1 MSNIVKRGITG
12 TVYVLSVIAAVYLP
26 PVFCFIY
33 FGLVSMIGLHEFY
46 RNMRQSTDVSANPLG
61 YLLGLSAYVL
71 LGGEIFWSFHRN
83 VILYALAV
91 LLLLLIV
98 IPISELYRKKEKP
111 FTDIAY
117 TFLGVLYVVVPL
129 SCANILRID
138 LIPSIVLMSI
148 FIFAWCNDTFA
159 YLTGMWL
166 GKHKLFERISP
177 KKTWEGCIGGVVSVI
192 VASIIIVSFN
202 HTVELY
208 QILPLAIITSVVGVY
223 GDLIESMWKRQIG
236 IKDSGNILPGHGGIL
251 DRFDIMLL
259 VLPACT
265 MVAIVLFKV
274 FYRL

>member
-12 TVYVLSVIAAVYLP
+12 AVYVLSVIAAVYLP
-26 PVFCFIY
+26 PVVCFIY
-33 FGLVSMIGLHEFY
+33 FGVISMIGLHEFY
-46 RNMRQSTDVSANPLG
+46 RNMRQTTTVSPNPFG
-61 YLLGLSAYVL
+61 YLLGLAAYIL

-83 VILYALAV
+83 VILYALA
-91 LLLLLIV
+91 LLLLLLFIV
-98 IPISELYRKKEKP
+98 PVSELYRKKEKP
-111 FTDIAY
+111 FTNIAY
-117 TFLGVLYVVVPL
+117 TLLGVMYVVVPL
-129 SCANILRID
+129 SCANILRTN
-138 LIPSIVLMSI
+138 LFPSIVLMSI

-192 VASIIIVSFN
+192 IASVIIVYFN
-202 HTVELY
+202 NTVELY

>member
-12 TVYVLSVIAAVYLP
+12 AVYVLSVIAAVYLP
-26 PVFCFIY
+26 PVVCFIY
-33 FGLVSMIGLHEFY
+33 FGVISMIGLHEFY
-46 RNMRQSTDVSANPLG
+46 RNMRQATTVSPNPFG
-61 YLLGLSAYVL
+61 YLLGLAAYVL

-83 VILYALAV
+83 VILYALA
-91 LLLLLIV
+91 LLLLLLFIV
-98 IPISELYRKKEKP
+98 PISELYRKKEKP
-111 FTDIAY
+111 FTNIAY
-117 TFLGVLYVVVPL
+117 TLLGVMYVVVPL
-129 SCANILRID
+129 SCANILRIN
-138 LIPSIVLMSI
+138 LFPSIVLMSI

-192 VASIIIVSFN
+192 IASVIIVYFN
-202 HTVELY
+202 NTVELY

>member
-12 TVYVLSVIAAVYLP
+12 AVYVLSVIAAVYLP
-26 PVFCFIY
+26 PVVCFIY
-33 FGLVSMIGLHEFY
+33 FGVISMIGLHEFY
-46 RNMRQSTDVSANPLG
+46 RNMKQTTTVSPNPFG
-61 YLLGLSAYVL
+61 YLLGLAAYVL

-83 VILYALAV
+83 VILYALA
-91 LLLLLIV
+91 LLLLLLFIV
-98 IPISELYRKKEKP
+98 PISELYRKKEKP
-111 FTDIAY
+111 FTNIAY
-117 TFLGVLYVVVPL
+117 TLLGVMYVVVPL
-129 SCANILRID
+129 SCANILRIN
-138 LIPSIVLMSI
+138 LFPSIVLMSI

-192 VASIIIVSFN
+192 IASVIIVYFN
-202 HTVELY
+202 NTVELY

>member
-12 TVYVLSVIAAVYLP
+12 AVYVLSVIAAVYLP
-26 PVFCFIY
+26 PVVCFIY
-33 FGLVSMIGLHEFY
+33 FGVISMIGLHEFY
-46 RNMRQSTDVSANPLG
+46 RNMRQTTTVSPNPFG
-61 YLLGLSAYVL
+61 YLLGLAAYVL

-83 VILYALAV
+83 VILYALA
-91 LLLLLIV
+91 LLLLLLFIV
-98 IPISELYRKKEKP
+98 PISELYRKKEKP
-111 FTDIAY
+111 FTNIAY
-117 TFLGVLYVVVPL
+117 TLLGVMYVVVPL
-129 SCANILRID
+129 SCANILRIN
-138 LIPSIVLMSI
+138 LFPSIVLMSI

-192 VASIIIVSFN
+192 IASVIIVYFN
-202 HTVELY
+202 NTVELY
-208 QILPLAIITSVVGVY
+208 QILPLAIITSIVGVY

>member
-12 TVYVLSVIAAVYLP
+12 AVYVLSVIAAVYLP
-26 PVFCFIY
+26 PVVCFIY
-33 FGLVSMIGLHEFY
+33 FGVISMIGLHEFY
-46 RNMRQSTDVSANPLG
+46 RNMRQTTTVSPNPFG
-61 YLLGLSAYVL
+61 YLLGLAAYVL

-83 VILYALAV
+83 VILYALA
-91 LLLLLIV
+91 LLLLLLFIV
-98 IPISELYRKKEKP
+98 PVSELYRKKEKP
-111 FTDIAY
+111 FTNIAY
-117 TFLGVLYVVVPL
+117 TLLGVMYVVVPL
-129 SCANILRID
+129 SCANILRIN
-138 LIPSIVLMSI
+138 LFPSIVLMSI

-192 VASIIIVSFN
+192 IASVIIVYFN
-202 HTVELY
+202 NTVELY

>member
-259 VLPACT
+259 VLPTCT

-274 FYRL
+274 FCRL

>member
-12 TVYVLSVIAAVYLP
+12 AVYVLSVIAAVYLP
-26 PVFCFIY
+26 PVVCFIY
-33 FGLVSMIGLHEFY
+33 FGVISMIGLHEFY
-46 RNMRQSTDVSANPLG
+46 RNMRQTTTVSPNPFG
-61 YLLGLSAYVL
+61 YLLGLAAYVL

-83 VILYALAV
+83 VILYALA
-91 LLLLLIV
+91 LLLLLLFIV
-98 IPISELYRKKEKP
+98 PISELYRKKEKP
-111 FTDIAY
+111 FTNIAY
-117 TFLGVLYVVVPL
+117 TLLGVMYVVVPL
-129 SCANILRID
+129 SCANILRIN
-138 LIPSIVLMSI
+138 LFPSIVLMSI

-192 VASIIIVSFN
+192 IASVIIVYFN
-202 HTVELY
+202 NTVELY